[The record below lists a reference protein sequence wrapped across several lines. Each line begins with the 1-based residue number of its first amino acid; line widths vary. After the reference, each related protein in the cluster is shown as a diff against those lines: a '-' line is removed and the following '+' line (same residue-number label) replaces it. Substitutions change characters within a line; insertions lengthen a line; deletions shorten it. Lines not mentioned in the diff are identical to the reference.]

1 MNSFPKPCE
10 FRPAGP
16 FVCQHYMLMFEKKKK
31 LGLEAGL
38 GRPQTMFVTKK
49 KLIVEWSAIFFF
61 IKKRIQVATWPALH
75 CVVECTSAFT
85 FKDHLDVTGHRT
97 NSIGGVASVE
107 ALLRHCQRGAKT
119 AWLFVG
125 VPEPHYM
132 RRGVSVSVTDEL
144 LRVTVEHRDCLWKF
158 CDVNGGLI
166 CWDNKGSREGR
177 VYENAHSCTVR
188 TCV

>member
-1 MNSFPKPCE
+1 MSFAPL
-10 FRPAGP
+10 GLL
-16 FVCQHYMLMFEKKKK
+16 FVNIICWCLEKKEAWPRSRFRTAADDVCDQKK
-31 LGLEAGL
+31 IDCRMDTFNSLS
-38 GRPQTMFVTKK
+38 R
-49 KLIVEWSAIFFF
+49 IFFF

-158 CDVNGGLI
+158 CDVNGGPI